1 MPILKKKIQ
10 EDKNAKQAI
19 DNKLSDVPLRPTDA
33 EADKVKEISE
43 QIAAQFRDEI
53 SNKGFTE
60 EIKEKITAA
69 IAREAHN
76 LGLDYE
82 TQKRIENITTANI
95 TGLGPIEPYILD
107 SSVTEIIVQRFD
119 NICIER
125 GGKIYPV
132 DAAFLS
138 EAQLRT
144 IIGRIVQPVGRQINL
159 YTPMVDARLQN
170 GSRVNATIPPV
181 TPDGA
186 TLTIRKFPE
195 SVMTGADYLRF
206 QSLNQPMLNFLAKCV
221 EGRISLIVSGGTST
235 GKTTL
240 LNMLSL
246 FIPKDELIVT
256 VEDSCELNLS
266 QPNVR
271 RMEAR
276 AINTEGMMPITIQS
290 LVRNALRMRPDRL
303 IVGEIRDGT
312 VVDMMSA
319 MSTGHDGSMSTVH
332 ANSPQNLINA
342 RLPILYSM
350 NQATSFSEES
360 QQLQIA
366 EALHLIV
373 HIERLKTGERKIT
386 HITHVC
392 SIEKD
397 GKVRLRDIF
406 FYNHSNGQF
415 EATDYVPSKILKHL
429 SANGVE
435 MDSSIFIKP
444 KEGSQNEF
452 TTSSYTSV
460 DSNHTVRFNGGNH
473 SSPIQEASA
482 E

>member
-1 MPILKKKIQ
+1 MPLLKNRLQ
-10 EDKNAKQAI
+10 ADRNAKKAI
-19 DNKLSDVPLRPTDA
+19 DDKLSDAPLRPTDA
-33 EADKVKEISE
+33 EADIVKDISE
-43 QIAAQFRDEI
+43 RIAARFRDEI
-53 SNKGFTE
+53 ADKGFTE
-60 EIKEKITAA
+60 EIKARVKAA
-69 IAREAHN
+69 IASEAHN

-82 TQKRIENITTANI
+82 TQKRIENITVANI
-95 TGLGPIEPYILD
+95 TGLGPLEPYILD
-107 SSVTEIIVQRFD
+107 NTVTEIVVQRFD

-125 GGKIYPV
+125 GGKIYQV

-159 YTPMVDARLQN
+159 YTPMVDARLPN

-195 SVMTGADYLRF
+195 SAMTGDDYLRLH
-206 QSLNQPMLNFLAKCV
+206 SLNQPMLDFLAKCV

-240 LNMLSL
+240 LNMLSM

-256 VEDSCELNLS
+256 IEDSCELNLI

-276 AINTEGMMPITIQS
+276 AINMMPITIQS

-303 IVGEIRDGT
+303 IVGEIRDGA

-319 MSTGHDGSMSTVH
+319 MSTGRDGSMSTVH
-332 ANSPQNLINA
+332 ANSPKNLVNA

-350 NQATSFSEES
+350 NQATTFSEES
-360 QQLQIA
+360 QRLQIA

-373 HIERLKTGERKIT
+373 HIERLRTGERKIT
-386 HITHVC
+386 QITHMC
-392 SIEKD
+392 GTDKD

-406 FYNHSNGQF
+406 AFNHSTGSF
-415 EATDYVPSKILKHL
+415 EQTDYMPRNILSHL
-429 SANGVE
+429 AANDIE
-435 MDSSIFIKP
+435 LNSNIFKNV
-444 KEGSQNEF
+444 KEDPQ
-452 TTSSYTSV
+452 
-460 DSNHTVRFNGGNH
+460 
-473 SSPIQEASA
+473 
-482 E
+482 

>member
-1 MPILKKKIQ
+1 MPILKKRIQ
-10 EDKNAKQAI
+10 DDKNEKLAI

-43 QIAAQFRDEI
+43 RIAAQFRDEI
-53 SNKGFTE
+53 SGKGFTPD
-60 EIKEKITAA
+60 IKDKITAA
-69 IAREAHN
+69 IAQEAHN
-76 LGLDYE
+76 LGFDYE
-82 TQKRIENITTANI
+82 TQKRIENITVANI
-95 TGLGPIEPYILD
+95 TGLGPIDPYIMD
-107 SSVTEIIVQRFD
+107 STVTEIVVQRYD
-119 NICIER
+119 SICIER

-132 DAAFLS
+132 EAAFMS

-159 YTPMVDARLQN
+159 YTPMVDARLPN

-195 SVMTGADYLRF
+195 SVMTGTDYLRLK
-206 QSLNQPMLNFLAKCV
+206 SLSQPMLNFLAKCV
-221 EGRISLIVSGGTST
+221 EGRVSLIVSGGTST

-240 LNMLSL
+240 LNMLSM
-246 FIPKDELIVT
+246 FIPHDELIVT
-256 VEDSCELNLS
+256 IEDSCELNLS

-350 NQATSFSEES
+350 NHATSFSEES
-360 QQLQIA
+360 QRLQIA
-366 EALHLIV
+366 EALQLIV

-392 SIEKD
+392 GLEKD
-397 GKVRLRDIF
+397 GKVRLKDVF
-406 FYNHSNGQF
+406 CYNPLSSQF
-415 EATDYVPSKILKHL
+415 ESTGYIPSKILTHL
-429 SANGVE
+429 SSNGINPDNSV
-435 MDSSIFIKP
+435 FNKP
-444 KEGSQNEF
+444 KEVAQ
-452 TTSSYTSV
+452 
-460 DSNHTVRFNGGNH
+460 
-473 SSPIQEASA
+473 
-482 E
+482 

>member
-1 MPILKKKIQ
+1 MLHRPGDDELTVFAYIDQGDRLSVANGIQ
-10 EDKNAKQAI
+10 FA
-19 DNKLSDVPLRPTDA
+19 
-33 EADKVKEISE
+33 
-43 QIAAQFRDEI
+43 
-53 SNKGFTE
+53 
-60 EIKEKITAA
+60 
-69 IAREAHN
+69 
-76 LGLDYE
+76 
-82 TQKRIENITTANI
+82 
-95 TGLGPIEPYILD
+95 
-107 SSVTEIIVQRFD
+107 
-119 NICIER
+119 
-125 GGKIYPV
+125 
-132 DAAFLS
+132 
-138 EAQLRT
+138 
-144 IIGRIVQPVGRQINL
+144 
-159 YTPMVDARLQN
+159 MVDARLPN

-195 SVMTGADYLRF
+195 SIMTGDDYLRF
-206 QSLNQPMLNFLAKCV
+206 HSLNRPMLDFLAKCV

-246 FIPKDELIVT
+246 FIPEDELIVT
-256 VEDSCELNLS
+256 VEDSCELSLS
-266 QPNVR
+266 QSNVR

-276 AINTEGMMPITIQS
+276 AVNTEGMMPITIQS

-303 IVGEIRDGT
+303 IIGEIRNGT

-332 ANSPQNLINA
+332 ANSPQNLVNA

-350 NQATSFSEES
+350 NQAASFSEES
-360 QQLQIA
+360 QRLQIA

-392 SIEKD
+392 GLEQD

-406 FYNHSNGQF
+406 LYNHATGQF
-415 EATDYVPSKILKHL
+415 EPTDYTPNKILKHL

-435 MDSSIFIKP
+435 MDNGIFKKSKERP
-444 KEGSQNEF
+444 KNEY
-452 TTSSYTSV
+452 TTSPYASV
-460 DSNHTVRFNGGNH
+460 SSSQPVHRGGGYH
-473 SSPIQEASA
+473 SDPVKKASA
-482 E
+482 Q